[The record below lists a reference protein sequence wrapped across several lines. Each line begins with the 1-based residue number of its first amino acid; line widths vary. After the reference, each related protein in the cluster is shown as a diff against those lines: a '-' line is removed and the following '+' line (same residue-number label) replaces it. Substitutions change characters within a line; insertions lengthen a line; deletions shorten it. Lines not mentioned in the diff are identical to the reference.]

1 MLSLAQSILTMKP
14 RTASTVGVALV
25 GAALFLSCTIGSA
38 ATVTVYVGTSMGA
51 SATDGTDGY
60 GNPPGLIFTP
70 AFVLIN
76 QGDSVQWIWD
86 ASGHST
92 TSGTPGH
99 ASGLWDSGVK
109 NTGATFTRQFD
120 SVGTYPYYCSV
131 HGACCAMA
139 GVITVTATPSPTP
152 TPNPTVAAQAL
163 NLSTRTEVQAGDQV
177 SIGGFIVTG
186 TSPKRVILRAIGPS
200 LAGFGIANPLADPVL
215 ELHAS
220 DQTLIASNDNWQD
233 SDETGI
239 TATGLAPSNLLE
251 SAMIETLGPGGYTAV
266 MSGKNG
272 TTGIGLVEVYDLDQ
286 AADSQLANISTRA
299 AVQTG
304 NDVMIGGFILGGGG
318 AGTTVLVRALGP
330 SLTQFGVTGALPNPT
345 LELRDSNGA
354 LIRSND
360 DWKDTQQTEIEGQG
374 LSPSDDLESAI
385 LATLSPG
392 GYTAIV
398 AGKDGVTGV
407 GLVEVYRLQ

>member
-1 MLSLAQSILTMKP
+1 
-14 RTASTVGVALV
+14 
-25 GAALFLSCTIGSA
+25 
-38 ATVTVYVGTSMGA
+38 
-51 SATDGTDGY
+51 
-60 GNPPGLIFTP
+60 
-70 AFVLIN
+70 
-76 QGDSVQWIWD
+76 
-86 ASGHST
+86 
-92 TSGTPGH
+92 
-99 ASGLWDSGVK
+99 
-109 NTGATFTRQFD
+109 
-120 SVGTYPYYCSV
+120 
-131 HGACCAMA
+131 MA
-139 GVITVTATPSPTP
+139 GVVTVTATPPPTP

-163 NLSTRTEVQAGDQV
+163 NLSTRAEVQAGDQV

-220 DQTLIASNDNWQD
+220 DQTLIASNDNWPD
-233 SDETGI
+233 SDEAGI

-251 SAMIETLGPGGYTAV
+251 SAMVETLDPGGYTAV

-299 AVQTG
+299 AVQPG

-318 AGTTVLVRALGP
+318 ADTTVLVRALGP
-330 SLTQFGVTGALPNPT
+330 SLTQLGVTGALPNPT

-354 LIRSND
+354 LVRSND
-360 DWKDTQQTEIEGQG
+360 DWKDTQQTEIEGAG
-374 LSPSDDLESAI
+374 LSPSDDVESAI

>member
-1 MLSLAQSILTMKP
+1 
-14 RTASTVGVALV
+14 
-25 GAALFLSCTIGSA
+25 
-38 ATVTVYVGTSMGA
+38 
-51 SATDGTDGY
+51 
-60 GNPPGLIFTP
+60 
-70 AFVLIN
+70 
-76 QGDSVQWIWD
+76 
-86 ASGHST
+86 
-92 TSGTPGH
+92 
-99 ASGLWDSGVK
+99 
-109 NTGATFTRQFD
+109 
-120 SVGTYPYYCSV
+120 
-131 HGACCAMA
+131 
-139 GVITVTATPSPTP
+139 
-152 TPNPTVAAQAL
+152 L
-163 NLSTRTEVQAGDQV
+163 NLSTRAEVQAGDQV

-200 LAGFGIANPLADPVL
+200 LAGFGIVNPLADPVL

-220 DQTLIASNDNWQD
+220 DQTLIASNDNWPD
-233 SDETGI
+233 SDEAGI

-251 SAMIETLGPGGYTAV
+251 SAMVETLDPGGYTAV

-318 AGTTVLVRALGP
+318 ADTTVLVRALGP
-330 SLTQFGVTGALPNPT
+330 SLTKLGVTGALPYPT

-354 LIRSND
+354 LVRSND
-360 DWKDTQQTEIEGQG
+360 DWKDTQQTEIEGAG
-374 LSPSDDLESAI
+374 LSPSDDVESAI

>member
-1 MLSLAQSILTMKP
+1 MKP
-14 RTASTVGVALV
+14 QIVSTVGVALV

-38 ATVTVYVGTSMGA
+38 ATVTVSVGTSMGA
-51 SATDGTDGY
+51 RATDGKDGY
-60 GNPPGLIFTP
+60 GNPPGLVFTP

-109 NTGATFTRQFD
+109 DAGVTFTRQFD

-139 GVITVTATPSPTP
+139 GVVTVAATPSPTP

-163 NLSTRTEVQAGDQV
+163 NLSTRAEVQAGDQV

-200 LAGFGIANPLADPVL
+200 LTGFGIANPLADPVL

-251 SAMIETLGPGGYTAV
+251 SAMVETLDPGGYTAV

-330 SLTQFGVTGALPNPT
+330 SLTQFGVVGALPDPT

-360 DWKDTQQTEIEGQG
+360 DWKDTQQTEIEGAG

>member
-1 MLSLAQSILTMKP
+1 MKP
-14 RTASTVGVALV
+14 RTVSTVGVALV

-38 ATVTVYVGTSMGA
+38 ATVTVYVGMSMGA
-51 SATDGTDGY
+51 GATDGY
-60 GNPPGLIFTP
+60 GNPPGLVFTP

-76 QGDSVQWIWD
+76 QGDSVQWIWE
-86 ASGHST
+86 ASDHST
-92 TSGTPGH
+92 TSGTPEH

-139 GVITVTATPSPTP
+139 GVVTVTATPSPTP

-163 NLSTRTEVQAGDQV
+163 NLSTRAEVQAGDQV

-200 LAGFGIANPLADPVL
+200 LAGFEIANPLADPVL

-220 DQTLIASNDNWQD
+220 DQSLIASNDNWKD
-233 SDETGI
+233 SDEAGI
-239 TATGLAPSNLLE
+239 TGTGLAPSNLLE
-251 SAMIETLGPGGYTAV
+251 SAMVETLDPGGYTAV

-299 AVQTG
+299 AVQAD
-304 NDVMIGGFILGGGG
+304 NNVMIGGFILGGGG
-318 AGTTVLVRALGP
+318 ADTTVLVRALGP
-330 SLTQFGVTGALPNPT
+330 SLTQLGVTGALPNPT
-345 LELRDSNGA
+345 LELHDSDGA
-354 LIRSND
+354 LVGSND
-360 DWKDTQQTEIEGQG
+360 DWKDTQQSEIEAMD
-374 LSPSDDLESAI
+374 LAPSDDLESAI
-385 LATLSPG
+385 LTTLGPA